1 MAKPKVNDYLYD
13 SLRILEV
20 VWVDAQEVGTVG
32 WNDLDDI
39 LTEASKPCPIM
50 HSVGYLVHEDED
62 QINLISTVGPSECSS
77 LEKIPRGWVKREN
90 VLREGK
96 SLKEFSENL

>member
-1 MAKPKVNDYLYD
+1 
-13 SLRILEV
+13 
-20 VWVDAQEVGTVG
+20 
-32 WNDLDDI
+32 
-39 LTEASKPCPIM
+39 M